1 MRRPALVAAAIVLL
15 LGAGVALFTLRSGPG
30 EPGEPGLSAAAAA
43 HPRLPEVRRTMAA
56 YGPLTAETARTAGGE
71 SLVVGHPDRAADVA
85 ALAAELPAAVDAV
98 TAVWGTGWPRTALLA
113 VADSPAEF
121 AGLIRATGPVSPEL
135 AAASVADPFRL
146 GSTPTGQRVVFSPDA
161 GRRLGPDGLATLL
174 RHELTHVAA
183 RAVTSDAAPQ
193 WVLEGFADYTAHRAR
208 PADFTATAPTLTAAL
223 RAGAGPADLPADADF
238 RGPDAVQAY
247 ERAWSVQAYLA
258 DAFGEQAVP
267 RLYRRL
273 AAGPL
278 DTAGEDAALR
288 AELGVGRAELVA
300 GWLGWIAERSGAA
313 AAR

>member
-1 MRRPALVAAAIVLL
+1 MRRLALVAAALLVL

-43 HPRLPEVRRTMAA
+43 HPRLPEVRRTMEA
-56 YGPLTAETARTAGGE
+56 YGPLIAEVARTAGGE
-71 SLVVGHPDRAADVA
+71 SLVVGHEERAADVA

-98 TAVWGTGWPRTALLA
+98 TAVWGEEWARTALLV

-135 AAASVADPFRL
+135 AAAAIADPFRP
-146 GSTPTGQRVVFSPDA
+146 GTTPAGQRVVFSPDA

-208 PADFTATAPTLTAAL
+208 PAAFAATAPTLTAAL
-223 RAGAGPADLPADADF
+223 RAGAGPADLPTDADF
-238 RGPDAVQAY
+238 RGRDAVQAY
-247 ERAWSVQAYLA
+247 ERAWSAQAYIA

-278 DTAGEDAALR
+278 DPAAEDAALR

-300 GWLGWIAERSGAA
+300 GWLGWIAGQSGVAA
-313 AAR
+313 AG

>member
-1 MRRPALVAAAIVLL
+1 MRPPTLVAAALVLL

-43 HPRLPEVRRTMAA
+43 HPRLPEVRRTMEAF
-56 YGPLTAETARTAGGE
+56 GPLVARTTPTAGGE
-71 SLVVGHPDRAADVA
+71 SLVVGHPDRAADIAV
-85 ALAAELPAAVDAV
+85 LAAELPAAVDAV
-98 TAVWGTGWPRTALLA
+98 TAVWGPGWPRTALLA
-113 VADSPAEF
+113 VADGPAEF

-135 AAASVADPFRL
+135 AAASVADPFRP

-208 PADFTATAPTLTAAL
+208 PAAFAATAPTLTAAL
-223 RAGAGPADLPADADF
+223 RAGAGPTDLPTDADF

-258 DAFGEQAVP
+258 DTFGEQAVP

-273 AAGPL
+273 AAGQL
-278 DTAGEDAALR
+278 DPAGEDAALR

-300 GWLGWIAERSGAA
+300 GWLGWIAARSGAA